1 MTTNKTSP
9 NKPVTAVS
17 TEVRKHVATV
27 HVGGDLGLLDRKL
40 VNVLLLNAYDEL
52 LTKKTHS
59 IPVRIMSEMLGF
71 DSKNT
76 DALKKALKKITT
88 TPVEFDLLHATGESD
103 WDVSTLL
110 SHAGIKSGMCTY
122 EYSNWLS
129 NKLANPDI
137 YLLININVQK
147 QFNGAYALALYENC
161 LRFKRTGSTGWISVD
176 VWRKLLGPEASTYDE
191 FKHFNGEVIKK
202 AVKEVN
208 TVSNIIVTPEYQRA
222 NRRVTDI
229 RFLIEENP
237 QKSVYD
243 DGDDAELATI
253 RQSETYK
260 GLRELGIA
268 DRLATLWIQQEPDR
282 AAKAVEYVEDKR
294 RKNQIK
300 GNVGGYLRTV
310 FENGTSLDV
319 EVVPRGKIGGVVAA
333 EGGAA
338 LGDGL
343 AEKRAAVTAA
353 AIKALSVDE
362 RRTLLTEFVEHGGRA
377 SSYVESTATF
387 RNALERAAFTAW
399 LAVKIGATIT

>member
-176 VWRKLLGPEASTYDE
+176 VWRKLLGAEASTYDE

>member
-176 VWRKLLGPEASTYDE
+176 VWRKLLGAEASTYDE

-237 QKSVYD
+237 QKSGYD

-253 RQSETYK
+253 R
-260 GLRELGIA
+260 
-268 DRLATLWIQQEPDR
+268 
-282 AAKAVEYVEDKR
+282 
-294 RKNQIK
+294 
-300 GNVGGYLRTV
+300 
-310 FENGTSLDV
+310 
-319 EVVPRGKIGGVVAA
+319 
-333 EGGAA
+333 
-338 LGDGL
+338 
-343 AEKRAAVTAA
+343 
-353 AIKALSVDE
+353 
-362 RRTLLTEFVEHGGRA
+362 
-377 SSYVESTATF
+377 
-387 RNALERAAFTAW
+387 
-399 LAVKIGATIT
+399 

>member
-1 MTTNKTSP
+1 MGSTKA
-9 NKPVTAVS
+9 TAANGSTAIS
-17 TEVRKHVATV
+17 TELRKHVATV

-40 VNVLLLNAYDEL
+40 VNVLALNAYDEL

-88 TPVEFDLLHATGESD
+88 TPIEFDLLHASGESD

-110 SHAGIKSGMCTY
+110 SHAGIKNGVCTY
-122 EYSNWLS
+122 EYSSWLA

-161 LRFKRTGSTGWISVD
+161 LRFKRTGSTGWISVE
-176 VWRKLLGPEASTYDE
+176 VWRKLLGAEASTYDE

-208 TVSNIIVTPEYQRA
+208 TVSNIIVNPEYKRA

-237 QKSVYD
+237 QASVYD
-243 DGDDAELATI
+243 GADDSEHAII
-253 RQSETYK
+253 RSSETYK
-260 GLRELGIA
+260 RLRELGIA

-282 AAKAVEYVEDKR
+282 AAKAVDYVEDKR
-294 RKNQIK
+294 RRKQIK

-310 FENGTSLDV
+310 FEGGSSLDV
-319 EVVPRGKIGGVVAA
+319 DALPGSPSGLQAPAANALVTEAA
-333 EGGAA
+333 EA
-338 LGDGL
+338 
-343 AEKRAAVTAA
+343 RAA
-353 AIKALSVDE
+353 AISAAIKELSEDQ
-362 RRTLLTEFVEHGGRA
+362 RRAFVKRFVEEGGKA
-377 SSYVESTATF
+377 TSYSEQTATF
-387 RNALERAAFTAW
+387 RNVIERTAYTSW
-399 LAVKIGATIT
+399 LRGKIGSTIA

>member
-1 MTTNKTSP
+1 MGSSKASSTAGT
-9 NKPVTAVS
+9 TAVS
-17 TEVRKHVATV
+17 TELRKHVATV

-40 VNVLLLNAYDEL
+40 VNVLALNAYDEL

-88 TPVEFDLLHATGESD
+88 TPIEFDLLHASGESD

-110 SHAGIKSGMCTY
+110 SHAGIKNGICTY
-122 EYSNWLS
+122 EYSNWLA

-161 LRFKRTGSTGWISVD
+161 LRFKRTGSTGWISVE
-176 VWRKLLGPEASTYDE
+176 VWRKLLGAEASTYDE

-208 TVSNIIVTPEYQRA
+208 TVSNIIVTPEYRRA

-237 QKSVYD
+237 QASVYD
-243 DGDDAELATI
+243 GNDDTEHAAI
-253 RQSETYK
+253 RSSETYRR
-260 GLRELGIA
+260 LRDLGIA

-282 AAKAVEYVEDKR
+282 AAKAVDYVEDKR
-294 RKNQIK
+294 RRNQIK

-310 FENGTSLDV
+310 FEGGSSLEV
-319 EVVPRGKIGGVVAA
+319 EVLPAVGRASQSGVPDIERQSAA
-333 EGGAA
+333 E
-338 LGDGL
+338 
-343 AEKRAAVTAA
+343 ERAAAISA
-353 AIKALSVDE
+353 AIKALSTE
-362 RRTLLTEFVEHGGRA
+362 QRRDYVTQFIEDGGKA
-377 SSYVESTATF
+377 TSFSESSVTF
-387 RNALERAAFTAW
+387 RSALERTAYTSW
-399 LAVKIGATIT
+399 LRAKIGATLG

>member
-1 MTTNKTSP
+1 MTTNKTSQIRP
-9 NKPVTAVS
+9 ITAVS

-52 LTKKTHS
+52 LTKKTHA

-110 SHAGIKSGMCTY
+110 SHAGIKNGMCTY

-176 VWRKLLGPEASTYDE
+176 VWRKLLGAEASTYDE

-253 RQSETYK
+253 RASETYMR
-260 GLRELGIA
+260 LRELGIA

-282 AAKAVEYVEDKR
+282 AAKAAEYVEDKR
-294 RKNQIK
+294 RRNQIK

-319 EVVPRGKIGGVVAA
+319 DVAPQGKPDSIAGQEA
-333 EGGAA
+333 GAA
-338 LGDGL
+338 SGDGT

-353 AIKALSVDE
+353 AIKALSLDE
-362 RRTLLTEFVEHGGRA
+362 RRALLAEYIEQGGKA
-377 SSYVESTATF
+377 SSYIESTATF

-399 LAVKIGATIT
+399 LAVKIGATIS

>member
-1 MTTNKTSP
+1 MGSP
-9 NKPVTAVS
+9 KSNSVTASTAMS
-17 TEVRKHVATV
+17 TELRKHVATV

-40 VNVLLLNAYDEL
+40 VNVLALNAYDEL

-88 TPVEFDLLHATGESD
+88 TPIEFDLLHASGESD

-110 SHAGIKSGMCTY
+110 SHAGIKNGVCTY
-122 EYSNWLS
+122 EYSNWLA

-161 LRFKRTGSTGWISVD
+161 LRFKRTGSTGWISVE
-176 VWRKLLGPEASTYDE
+176 VWRKLLGAEASTYDE

-208 TVSNIIVTPEYQRA
+208 TVSNIIVTPEYRRA

-237 QKSVYD
+237 QASVYD
-243 DGDDAELATI
+243 GSDDSEHAAI
-253 RQSETYK
+253 RSSETYRR
-260 GLRELGIA
+260 LRDLGIA

-282 AAKAVEYVEDKR
+282 AAKAVDYVEDKR
-294 RKNQIK
+294 RRNQIK

-310 FENGTSLDV
+310 FEGGSSLDV
-319 EVVPRGKIGGVVAA
+319 DSVPLGSKTAQPSVGDRERETEA
-333 EGGAA
+333 EQ
-338 LGDGL
+338 
-343 AEKRAAVTAA
+343 RAAAISA
-353 AIKALSVDE
+353 AIKALTTEE
-362 RRTLLTEFVEHGGRA
+362 RHAYVMQFIADGGKA
-377 SSYVESTATF
+377 TSYSEANATF
-387 RNALERAAFTAW
+387 RNVLERTAYTSW
-399 LAVKIGATIT
+399 LRGKIGATLG

>member
-1 MTTNKTSP
+1 M
-9 NKPVTAVS
+9 
-17 TEVRKHVATV
+17 
-27 HVGGDLGLLDRKL
+27 
-40 VNVLLLNAYDEL
+40 
-52 LTKKTHS
+52 
-59 IPVRIMSEMLGF
+59 
-71 DSKNT
+71 
-76 DALKKALKKITT
+76 
-88 TPVEFDLLHATGESD
+88 
-103 WDVSTLL
+103 
-110 SHAGIKSGMCTY
+110 
-122 EYSNWLS
+122 
-129 NKLANPDI
+129 
-137 YLLININVQK
+137 
-147 QFNGAYALALYENC
+147 
-161 LRFKRTGSTGWISVD
+161 
-176 VWRKLLGPEASTYDE
+176 
-191 FKHFNGEVIKK
+191 
-202 AVKEVN
+202 
-208 TVSNIIVTPEYQRA
+208 
-222 NRRVTDI
+222 
-229 RFLIEENP
+229 
-237 QKSVYD
+237 
-243 DGDDAELATI
+243 
-253 RQSETYK
+253 
-260 GLRELGIA
+260 RELGIA